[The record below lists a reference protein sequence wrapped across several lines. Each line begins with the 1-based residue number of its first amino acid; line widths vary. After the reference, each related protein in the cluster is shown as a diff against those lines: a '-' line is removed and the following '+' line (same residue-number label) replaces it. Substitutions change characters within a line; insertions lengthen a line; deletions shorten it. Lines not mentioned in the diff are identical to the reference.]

1 MANKK
6 SIIFCEIAPPGN
18 QYSPG
23 VYAFRDH
30 ANYTIAQFWDLS
42 KYVWIEDPI
51 RGVRW
56 AKNPDRSIMSGLC
69 GLTDEEDKH
78 FFFVKLRAKY
88 M

>member
-1 MANKK
+1 MANKN
-6 SIIFCEIAPPGN
+6 STIFCEITPPGN

-23 VYAFRDH
+23 VYAFREH

-42 KYVWIEDPI
+42 KYVWVEDHI

-56 AKNPDRSIMSGLC
+56 GKNPDRDTTGGLC
-69 GLTDEEDKH
+69 RLTDEEAKH
-78 FFFVKLRAKY
+78 FFFVKLKAKY